1 LALVLA
7 VMVTVCPTATCV
19 ALAVN
24 DTVVSLLLDLLQA
37 ISTAASTNEL
47 KRAFFINDCLG

>member
-1 LALVLA
+1 
-7 VMVTVCPTATCV
+7 
-19 ALAVN
+19 
-24 DTVVSLLLDLLQA
+24 LDLLQA